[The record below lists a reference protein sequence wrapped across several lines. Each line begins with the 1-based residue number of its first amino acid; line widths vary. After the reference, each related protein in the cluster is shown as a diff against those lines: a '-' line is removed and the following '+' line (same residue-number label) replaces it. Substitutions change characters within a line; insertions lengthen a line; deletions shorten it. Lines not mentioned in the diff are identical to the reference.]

1 MFHTIYRT
9 SNKDF
14 ILTTTITS
22 MGVCQFM
29 AKEFIREIGNRSREF
44 YEFVMPPV
52 DIYESGPDLVIAIDL
67 PGFQKKDIHL
77 SISKDT
83 LSIKAKRVLE
93 DDIITLHYRQRPMRI
108 EKRIPL
114 PVSLT
119 DQENINSKATY
130 LNGVITLK
138 IPLPQTS
145 NIPIT

>member
-1 MFHTIYRT
+1 
-9 SNKDF
+9 
-14 ILTTTITS
+14 
-22 MGVCQFM
+22 M

-52 DIYESGPDLVIAIDL
+52 DVYESGPDLVIAIDL

-77 SISKDT
+77 SISRDV
-83 LSIKAKRVLE
+83 LSIRAKRVLE
-93 DDIITLHYRQRPMRI
+93 DDVITVHYRQRPMRI

-114 PVSLT
+114 PISLT
-119 DQENINSKATY
+119 DQENINSKAIY

-145 NIPIT
+145 NIPIS

>member
-1 MFHTIYRT
+1 
-9 SNKDF
+9 
-14 ILTTTITS
+14 

-77 SISKDT
+77 SISKDV
-83 LSIKAKRVLE
+83 LSIRAKRVLE
-93 DDIITLHYRQRPMRI
+93 DDVITVHYRQRPMRI

-114 PVSLT
+114 PISLT
-119 DQENINSKATY
+119 DQENVNSKAIY

-145 NIPIT
+145 NIPIS

>member
-1 MFHTIYRT
+1 
-9 SNKDF
+9 
-14 ILTTTITS
+14 

-83 LSIKAKRVLE
+83 LSIKARRVLE
-93 DDIITLHYRQRPMRI
+93 DDIITLHYKQRPMRI

>member
-1 MFHTIYRT
+1 
-9 SNKDF
+9 
-14 ILTTTITS
+14 

-52 DIYESGPDLVIAIDL
+52 DVYESGPDLVIAIDL

-77 SISKDT
+77 SISRDV
-83 LSIKAKRVLE
+83 LSIRAKRVLE
-93 DDIITLHYRQRPMRI
+93 DDVITVHYRQRPMRI

-114 PVSLT
+114 PISLT
-119 DQENINSKATY
+119 DQENINSKAIY

-145 NIPIT
+145 NIPIS

>member
-1 MFHTIYRT
+1 
-9 SNKDF
+9 
-14 ILTTTITS
+14 
-22 MGVCQFM
+22 M

-130 LNGVITLK
+130 SNGVITLK

>member
-1 MFHTIYRT
+1 
-9 SNKDF
+9 
-14 ILTTTITS
+14 

-108 EKRIPL
+108 ENRIPL

>member
-1 MFHTIYRT
+1 
-9 SNKDF
+9 
-14 ILTTTITS
+14 

-83 LSIKAKRVLE
+83 LSIKANRVLE
-93 DDIITLHYRQRPMRI
+93 DDIITLHYRQRPRRI

>member
-1 MFHTIYRT
+1 
-9 SNKDF
+9 
-14 ILTTTITS
+14 

-108 EKRIPL
+108 EKKIPL

>member
-1 MFHTIYRT
+1 
-9 SNKDF
+9 
-14 ILTTTITS
+14 
-22 MGVCQFM
+22 M

-52 DIYESGPDLVIAIDL
+52 DVYESGPDLVIAIDL

-77 SISKDT
+77 SISKDV
-83 LSIKAKRVLE
+83 LSIRAKRVLE
-93 DDIITLHYRQRPMRI
+93 DDVITVHYRQRPMRI

-114 PVSLT
+114 PISLT
-119 DQENINSKATY
+119 DQENVNSKAIY

-145 NIPIT
+145 NIPIS

>member
-1 MFHTIYRT
+1 
-9 SNKDF
+9 
-14 ILTTTITS
+14 
-22 MGVCQFM
+22 M

-77 SISKDT
+77 SISKDV
-83 LSIKAKRVLE
+83 LSIRAKRVLE
-93 DDIITLHYRQRPMRI
+93 DDVITVHYRQRPMRI

-114 PVSLT
+114 PISLT
-119 DQENINSKATY
+119 DQENVNSKAIY

-145 NIPIT
+145 NIPIS

>member
-1 MFHTIYRT
+1 
-9 SNKDF
+9 
-14 ILTTTITS
+14 
-22 MGVCQFM
+22 M

>member
-1 MFHTIYRT
+1 
-9 SNKDF
+9 
-14 ILTTTITS
+14 
-22 MGVCQFM
+22 M

-108 EKRIPL
+108 EKKIPL

>member
-1 MFHTIYRT
+1 
-9 SNKDF
+9 
-14 ILTTTITS
+14 

-52 DIYESGPDLVIAIDL
+52 DIYESGPDLIIAIDL

-77 SISKDT
+77 SISKDI

-93 DDIITLHYRQRPMRI
+93 DDIITVHYRQRPMRI

-114 PVSLT
+114 PISLT

-130 LNGVITLK
+130 LNGVISLK

>member
-1 MFHTIYRT
+1 
-9 SNKDF
+9 
-14 ILTTTITS
+14 

-52 DIYESGPDLVIAIDL
+52 DVYESGPDLVIAIDL

-77 SISKDT
+77 SISKDV
-83 LSIKAKRVLE
+83 LSIRAKRVLE
-93 DDIITLHYRQRPMRI
+93 DDVITVHYRQRPMRI

-114 PVSLT
+114 PISLT
-119 DQENINSKATY
+119 DQENVNSKAIY

-145 NIPIT
+145 NIPIS

>member
-1 MFHTIYRT
+1 
-9 SNKDF
+9 
-14 ILTTTITS
+14 
-22 MGVCQFM
+22 
-29 AKEFIREIGNRSREF
+29 
-44 YEFVMPPV
+44 MPPV

>member
-1 MFHTIYRT
+1 
-9 SNKDF
+9 
-14 ILTTTITS
+14 

>member
-1 MFHTIYRT
+1 
-9 SNKDF
+9 
-14 ILTTTITS
+14 

-52 DIYESGPDLVIAIDL
+52 DIYESGPDLVIDIDL

>member
-1 MFHTIYRT
+1 
-9 SNKDF
+9 
-14 ILTTTITS
+14 

-93 DDIITLHYRQRPMRI
+93 DDIIILHYRQRPMRI

-145 NIPIT
+145 NIPII